1 VVAGLNQ
8 TLHDIA
14 LESDG
19 TSLPFA
25 VGGLVRSSG
34 LRVLNEPSPEVAGLE
49 VCLWIQGVDNPTSVA
64 CPAGG
69 HIEPL
74 LEHLLVTKVEDF
86 ACWGIQNGQ
95 ENYISPRIS
104 FIIARTCHTA
114 NDAVRTVGSKVRSQE
129 AVDFQRLALLH

>member
-1 VVAGLNQ
+1 LNQ

-14 LESDG
+14 LESGRDI
-19 TSLPFA
+19 LAFA
-25 VGGLVRSSG
+25 VERPRQELGG

-49 VCLWIQGVDNPTSVA
+49 VCLWIQGVDNPHLVA

-86 ACWGIQNGQ
+86 ACWGIHNGQ
-95 ENYISPRIS
+95 ENYISLVSLKLRGRATQQTMP
-104 FIIARTCHTA
+104 F
-114 NDAVRTVGSKVRSQE
+114 VQVGSKVRSQE
-129 AVDFQRLALLH
+129 AVDFQSLLFSH